1 MDYGVHKLYN
11 KLWQMLNTDPELM
24 TMMNYGT
31 EGFTYNKNSDGTITF
46 IAENRA
52 NYSPWTNGMGNV
64 RILPPT
70 DAQGVDFWDRFSAYY
85 DAAEA
90 LPMGGFIFDSS
101 ELSTE
106 AAALSNVYAEY
117 AFNLMS
123 GAVNPDDVLPTFLSK
138 LEDAGINDFVGA
150 AQEQLAAYMG

>member
-1 MDYGVHKLYN
+1 
-11 KLWQMLNTDPELM
+11 
-24 TMMNYGT
+24 
-31 EGFTYNKNSDGTITF
+31 
-46 IAENRA
+46 
-52 NYSPWTNGMGNV
+52 
-64 RILPPT
+64 
-70 DAQGVDFWDRFSAYY
+70 
-85 DAAEA
+85 
-90 LPMGGFIFDSS
+90 MGGFIFDSS

-150 AQEQLAAYMG
+150 AQEQLAAEGISAKVIDMFPRHSGAGRFLFRQKFPSSLNESLMAR